1 MKSRYIAYFL
11 LLLVA
16 VSCEPK
22 LDDYT
27 PSAGSAD
34 FSKYISVGNSLTAGF
49 ADGDLYLTSQ
59 NYSYP
64 NIIAQ
69 QMKLVGGGEFKQPLM
84 FDELGFGNKR
94 VLSIIQPLD
103 CSGNPVGGP
112 SLSPVL
118 SVGVPDQRNFS
129 SIAANGPYNNL
140 GVPGAK
146 SFHLM
151 LPQYGSLNPYY
162 GRFTTDPISKSVISL
177 AKDANAT
184 FFSLWIGNNDVLSYA
199 LAGGES
205 DAITSQEIFEST
217 YTALL
222 DSLTANGAKGLVAN
236 IPDVTSVPYFTT
248 VPYNG
253 LEFKIED
260 STDVKNL
267 NLLHAFLGTGIVFSI
282 GSNPFII
289 EDPLA
294 ANGKGMRQMVEG
306 ELVLLN
312 IPRDSIACK
321 GWGTQRPIMAS
332 LVLDNNEIG
341 MLKEA
346 VKGYNETIKKLAE
359 EKGLAYA
366 DANSF
371 MKSAKSGLIYD
382 GIRFSASFVTGGVFS
397 LDGIHLSPRGNAI
410 VANFFLDA
418 INDKYN
424 SAIPHVNVGD
434 YPGLVFP

>member
-34 FSKYISVGNSLTAGF
+34 FSKYISVGNSLTAGY

-69 QMKLVGGGEFKQPLM
+69 QLKLVGGGEFKQPLM

-94 VLSIIQPLD
+94 VLQIVQPLD
-103 CSGNPVGGP
+103 CSGNPDGDP
-112 SLSPVL
+112 SPMPVL
-118 SVGVPDQRNFS
+118 AGGVPDQRNFT

-146 SFHLM
+146 SFHLL
-151 LPQYGSLNPYY
+151 LPNYGSLNPYF
-162 GRFTTDPISKSVISL
+162 GRFTTSPLSKSVIGM
-177 AKDANAT
+177 AKESNAS

-199 LAGGES
+199 LAGGEG
-205 DAITSQEIFEST
+205 DAITSQETFEAT
-217 YTALL
+217 YTMLL
-222 DSLTANGAKGLVAN
+222 DSLTANGAKGFVGS
-236 IPDVTSVPYFTT
+236 IPDVTSVPYFNTI
-248 VPYNG
+248 PYNG
-253 LEFKIED
+253 LVLVD
-260 STDVKNL
+260 QTDVDKL
-267 NLLHAFLGTGIVFSI
+267 NLLHASIGTGIVFNL
-282 GSNPFII
+282 GQNPFII

-294 ANGKGMRQMVEG
+294 PNGKGMREMVEG
-306 ELVLLN
+306 ELLLLSL
-312 IPRDSIACK
+312 PQDSIKCR
-321 GWGTQRPIMAS
+321 GWGSQRPIRANF
-332 LVLDNNEIG
+332 VLDINEIE
-341 MLKEA
+341 LLTDA
-346 VKGYNETIKKLAE
+346 VGGYNETIKSLAD

-366 DANSF
+366 DANTF
-371 MKSAKSGLIYD
+371 MKNAKSGIIFD
-382 GIRFSASFVTGGVFS
+382 GMRFSASFIRGGIFS

-410 VANFFLDA
+410 IANFFIDA
-418 INDKYN
+418 INLKYN
-424 SAIPHVNVGD
+424 AAIPHVNVGD